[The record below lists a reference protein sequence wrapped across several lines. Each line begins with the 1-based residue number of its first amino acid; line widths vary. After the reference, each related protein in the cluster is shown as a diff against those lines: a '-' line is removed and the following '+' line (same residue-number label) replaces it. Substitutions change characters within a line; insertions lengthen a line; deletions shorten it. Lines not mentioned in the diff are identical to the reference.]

1 MIVLGIDPGLGGA
14 LCWRGPGWLEIFDMP
29 LETQRGGRQQIDG
42 SVLWA
47 KARARRADWIV
58 VEQVSA
64 SPQMGVVSAFRF
76 GYGAG
81 VLRGVFGGE
90 RYVFAPPAKWKRD
103 LGLPADK
110 NAARARAIQLW
121 PGERALFARVKD
133 HGRAEAALLTEWF
146 IRQEMRRIA

>member
-1 MIVLGIDPGLGGA
+1 MIVLGIDPGFGGA
-14 LCWRGPGWLEIFDMP
+14 LCWRGSDGAIDVVDMP
-29 LETQRGGRQQIDG
+29 LEIQFGKQQIDG

-47 KARARRADWIV
+47 MARARRADWIV

-81 VLRGVFGGE
+81 VLRGVFGGD
-90 RYVFAPPAKWKRD
+90 RYVFAPAAKWKRD
-103 LGLPADK
+103 LGLSADK
-110 NAARARAIQLW
+110 SASRARAIQLW

-146 IRQEMRRIA
+146 VRRCARRDT